1 MSAAPGPD
9 ARARARLYQL
19 AAALVTAGLI
29 VAVLLAVF
37 TGSGSPRLVPG
48 KPVPGAAKTL
58 ALFAGIP
65 QRGLLLGAPG
75 APVTLV
81 EFGDLQCPAC
91 ATFAHKAL
99 PAIVSGY
106 VRPGQVKLLFRPL
119 AFIGPD
125 SRRAAQMAVA
135 LGQQSRLW
143 QFADLMYRNQG
154 LENSSYVSDTYLR
167 ALAAAIPGVEVSR
180 ALAARES
187 AAVQAQLAEAKA
199 LAARRR
205 VRETPSFLLSLTGT
219 PGQPFSPQSFDSAS
233 FTGPLEKLL
242 AGG

>member
-1 MSAAPGPD
+1 MPATPGPD

-19 AAALVTAGLI
+19 AAVLVTAGLI

-48 KPVPGAAKTL
+48 RPVPGAAKTM

-65 QRGLLLGAPG
+65 QQGLVLGQPR

-91 ATFAHKAL
+91 ATFARKAL
-99 PAIVSGY
+99 PAIVSDY
-106 VRPGQVKLLFRPL
+106 VRPGRVKLVFRPL

-125 SRRAAQMAVA
+125 SRRAAQVAVA
-135 LGQQSRLW
+135 LGEQGRLW

-167 ALAAAIPGVEVSR
+167 ALAAAIPGVEVTR
-180 ALAARES
+180 ALAARGS

-199 LAARRR
+199 LAASRRL
-205 VRETPSFLLSLTGT
+205 RETPSFLLSLSGT
-219 PGQPFSPQSFDSAS
+219 PGQAFSPQSLDSAS
-233 FTGPLEKLL
+233 FTGPLDKLL
-242 AGG
+242 AGR